1 MFDDHLNRVLIKL
14 GLKTNFDEN
23 NCKDN
28 YAQIALIA
36 PIHNR
41 LYKPIH
47 FRPKPITDNPV
58 TW

>member
-41 LYKPIH
+41 L
-47 FRPKPITDNPV
+47 
-58 TW
+58 